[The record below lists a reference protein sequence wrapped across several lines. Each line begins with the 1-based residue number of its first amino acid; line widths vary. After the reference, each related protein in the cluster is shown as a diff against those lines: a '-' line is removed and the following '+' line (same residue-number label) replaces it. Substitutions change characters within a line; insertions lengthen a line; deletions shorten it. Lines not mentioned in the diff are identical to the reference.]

1 VNPYSLRPAVRGLV
15 IDTDERVL
23 LVRLVFPHGVW
34 WVLPGG
40 GITDGETDIDALHRE
55 LAEEIG
61 ITSPHIGPLVWN
73 RTHVF
78 DVVDSDGVQ
87 WQGQRESVYLVRT
100 EPFAPAPHMSP
111 EELTAENI
119 GEIRWWTMSEIQQHV
134 GPDFLSPT
142 DLATYV
148 EFILREGIPDVPFE
162 ISNIAD

>member
-1 VNPYSLRPAVRGLV
+1 MNPYSLRPAVRGLV

-148 EFILREGIPDVPFE
+148 ESILREGIPDVPFE